1 MYDKNKSGFD
11 LNMAQQGVGA
21 FQSLLT
27 KIELNI
33 NKNNQV
39 FSPFLA
45 NKLVAEFQQLN
56 FPKKQ
61 RKSFI
66 EIMKLRFREDVSS
79 RTLAFFLDTME
90 EHDLDDLVLNAL
102 LKASGRH
109 LDYQV
114 NSQKVTTEVI
124 TNIGRIDIMV
134 ETSEFIVVIENKINH
149 HAENNP
155 FDDYIAYAKIKN
167 TQNKELI
174 FILLG
179 MKKPK
184 IMPKSFE
191 FISHFDLSRLI
202 LNDLGQKTLQADQYY
217 LTYLIDYIALI
228 EQDNP
233 NSEYGKMQMDIV
245 NFYRNNREILEQI
258 ESEENKSSVYTYYE
272 KELKKIIEELQ
283 ARKVNIFPESLE
295 FEYVEDRISSIGSA
309 IDSNSFEFMGFSLIF
324 ELVKATDGVYLW
336 MEGHNN
342 KTLKIKDI
350 ELLSSLLKNN
360 GINIVEQDGHKA
372 SIQLLEEAEL
382 ISAEKAA
389 DFIIPIVSKIMALQS
404 AP

>member
-1 MYDKNKSGFD
+1 MYDKNNSEFD
-11 LNMAQQGVGA
+11 LDMAQQGIDA
-21 FQSLLT
+21 FQSLLIKT
-27 KIELNI
+27 ESNTHE
-33 NKNNQV
+33 NNQALN
-39 FSPFLA
+39 PFLA
-45 NKLVAEFQQLN
+45 NKLLTEFQQLC
-56 FPKKQ
+56 FPKKK

-66 EIMKLRFREDVSS
+66 EIMKLRFREDISS

-114 NSQKVTTEVI
+114 NSQKVTTEVV
-124 TNIGRIDIMV
+124 TDIGRIDIMV

-155 FDDYIAYAKIKN
+155 FDDYIAYAEVKN

-184 IMPKSFE
+184 IMPKCFE

-283 ARKVNIFPESLE
+283 SRKVNIFPESLE
-295 FEYVEDRISSIGSA
+295 FDYVEDRISSIGSA
-309 IDSNSFEFMGFSLIF
+309 IDSNSFDFMGFSLIF
-324 ELVKATDGVYLW
+324 ELVKTTGGVYLW
-336 MEGHNN
+336 MEGHNS

-360 GINIVEQDGHKA
+360 GINIIEQDGHKA
-372 SIQLLEEAEL
+372 FIQLLEEAEL

>member
-114 NSQKVTTEVI
+114 NSQKVTRYHGG
-124 TNIGRIDIMV
+124 N
-134 ETSEFIVVIENKINH
+134 
-149 HAENNP
+149 
-155 FDDYIAYAKIKN
+155 
-167 TQNKELI
+167 Q
-174 FILLG
+174 
-179 MKKPK
+179 
-184 IMPKSFE
+184 
-191 FISHFDLSRLI
+191 
-202 LNDLGQKTLQADQYY
+202 
-217 LTYLIDYIALI
+217 
-228 EQDNP
+228 
-233 NSEYGKMQMDIV
+233 
-245 NFYRNNREILEQI
+245 
-258 ESEENKSSVYTYYE
+258 
-272 KELKKIIEELQ
+272 
-283 ARKVNIFPESLE
+283 
-295 FEYVEDRISSIGSA
+295 
-309 IDSNSFEFMGFSLIF
+309 
-324 ELVKATDGVYLW
+324 
-336 MEGHNN
+336 
-342 KTLKIKDI
+342 
-350 ELLSSLLKNN
+350 
-360 GINIVEQDGHKA
+360 
-372 SIQLLEEAEL
+372 
-382 ISAEKAA
+382 
-389 DFIIPIVSKIMALQS
+389 
-404 AP
+404 